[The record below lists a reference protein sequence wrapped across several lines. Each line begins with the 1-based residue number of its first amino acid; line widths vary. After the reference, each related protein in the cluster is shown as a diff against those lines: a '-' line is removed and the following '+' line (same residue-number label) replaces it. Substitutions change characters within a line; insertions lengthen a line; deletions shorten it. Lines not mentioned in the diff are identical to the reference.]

1 MRHFTLIITLL
12 LCCSF
17 SLKANSV
24 IPSNEISDIKK
35 ALIKAVESSK
45 TTDSLYAKLQLKKG
59 DNPMITAFIGLTEAL
74 MAKHAWNPYSKIK
87 YVAMANN
94 TMKEAVDASSQ
105 NMEIRFMRFSIQHY
119 TPAFLGYSK
128 NLEEDRKA
136 IVNHFRNKTLGNDP
150 ALIKSIAKFI
160 IDSKRC
166 TPAEVSVLKRF
177 V

>member
-1 MRHFTLIITLL
+1 MRNFILSVTLF

-17 SLKANSV
+17 SLKANMTS
-24 IPSNEISDIKK
+24 SNEIAEIKK
-35 ALIKAVESSK
+35 ALIKAIGSSR
-45 TTDSLYAKLQLKKG
+45 TTDSLYVKLQSRKG
-59 DNPMITAFIGLTEAL
+59 DNPMMTACIGIIEAL
-74 MAKHAWNPYSKIK
+74 KAKHAWNPYNKMK

-94 TMKEAVDASSQ
+94 TMKEAVEASSQ

-136 IVNHFRNKTLGNDP
+136 LVNHYRNKTLGNDP
-150 ALIKSIAKFI
+150 LLIKSIAKFI

-166 TPAEVSVLKRF
+166 TPAEVSVLKKF